1 MGWAAD
7 AVQDRAPGT
16 RPRAR
21 SAPTRIRT
29 SGGAARSAAPRGSS
43 APCSGHRA
51 RRSASCSSRSGTTND
66 PSRTGRSTSCPRAAP
81 NVRCHGTAAADF
93 PGWLGRNGPD
103 AQRLHQPE
111 LERWTSGSDATY
123 RDETGHFR
131 PLVGTAPARPRPR
144 LRNRPLGGPP
154 QHHRQRESPVRRPT
168 APRGEP
174 MKLPITIHQARLG
187 STEFKVIRPA
197 RPLVR
202 AVLIDHDRHLDTY
215 LDQDA
220 AQRIGALWKLATSS
234 PRSLV
239 HLPMRGNR
247 PPPTNCQK
255 TALGSLISSCC
266 TTRSN
271 SRLHAGRRY
280 EDGSAR
286 AVRRP

>member
-1 MGWAAD
+1 
-7 AVQDRAPGT
+7 
-16 RPRAR
+16 
-21 SAPTRIRT
+21 
-29 SGGAARSAAPRGSS
+29 
-43 APCSGHRA
+43 
-51 RRSASCSSRSGTTND
+51 
-66 PSRTGRSTSCPRAAP
+66 
-81 NVRCHGTAAADF
+81 
-93 PGWLGRNGPD
+93 
-103 AQRLHQPE
+103 
-111 LERWTSGSDATY
+111 
-123 RDETGHFR
+123 
-131 PLVGTAPARPRPR
+131 
-144 LRNRPLGGPP
+144 
-154 QHHRQRESPVRRPT
+154 
-168 APRGEP
+168 

-202 AVLIDHDRHLDTY
+202 AVLIDHNRHLDTY

-220 AQRIGALWKLATSS
+220 AQRIGALWKLAASS

-247 PPPTNCQK
+247 PPPTSCQK

-286 AVRRP
+286 DVRRP